1 MVEKEHRTRDGTLV
15 EPGELAAKERR
26 HGRAPVTRPIP
37 VQPPA
42 RSPSAEQSSATPAPP
57 PAPPEAPGDGMH
69 VL

>member
-15 EPGELAAKERR
+15 EPGELAAQERR

-37 VQPPA
+37 VQPPP
-42 RSPSAEQSSATPAPP
+42 RSRADRDDEDPPP
-57 PAPPEAPGDGMH
+57 PAAPPDDAH